1 MEAWLALIAG
11 LAAGFM
17 LGWLLRHLRGRRSA
31 QRVKAIIESA
41 GSDGPPAADAGKG
54 SAAGELEA
62 QVAALIAK
70 LDASFKARLAD
81 LDRERSKTAA
91 IIESIED
98 GLVVLDGARSIV
110 HINEVA
116 CAILEVDA
124 REVLSR
130 RLAEVAGQSPHVTRM
145 IAARREPGTDESA
158 PSEFKVFVRGRDHT
172 YLSRELPWQGAG
184 GQQLGTILLLQDVTF
199 IRDQER
205 SRNNLIATL
214 SHELKAPLASLEA
227 AADLLAQTPASSA
240 EGRQGELA
248 EAIRDHAARLGKIA
262 DDLLGAARTGAAIIS
277 VERAPIMFDKVIRE
291 ACLTL
296 GPQAE
301 DKGVRLDVTSDSEP
315 VPVWGDPIKLPWV
328 VTNLVGNAL
337 RYTPTGGR
345 ITVEVRRDG
354 RLARAIVT
362 DTGPGIA
369 PEVLPRIFEPFAQ
382 FAGEFTQMGSAGLGL
397 YIVKEIVEAHNGRI
411 FVESEGGRG
420 AVFKVDIPLR
430 EEGGG

>member
-11 LAAGFM
+11 LAAGFW

-31 QRVKAIIESA
+31 QRVKAIIERA
-41 GSDGPPAADAGKG
+41 GSDGPTAADADKS
-54 SAAGELEA
+54 SAAGGLEA
-62 QVAALIAK
+62 QVAASLAK
-70 LDASFKARLAD
+70 LDTSFKARLAE

-98 GLVVLDGARSIV
+98 GLVVLDRARSIV
-110 HINEVA
+110 HINEIA

-124 REVLSR
+124 REVLAR

-158 PSEFKVFVRGRDHT
+158 AAEFKVFVRGRDHT

-184 GQQLGTILLLQDVTF
+184 GQPLGTILLLQDVTF

-214 SHELKAPLASLEA
+214 SHELKAPLASLET
-227 AADLLAQTPASSA
+227 AADLLAQSPASS
-240 EGRQGELA
+240 EGRQRELA
-248 EAIRDHAARLGKIA
+248 ATIQADAARLGKIA
-262 DDLLGAARTGAAIIS
+262 DDLLGASRTGAAIIS

-301 DKGVRLDVTSDSEP
+301 DKGVRLDVTSDSAP

-328 VTNLVGNAL
+328 VMNLVGNAL

-354 RLARAIVT
+354 RIARAIVS

-397 YIVKEIVEAHNGRI
+397 YIAKEIVEAHNGRI
-411 FVESEGGRG
+411 FVESEHGRG
-420 AVFKVDIPLR
+420 SVFKVDIPLR